1 MIEKELVAGENDKAA
16 KSISIIREYLHDPK
30 FKEKHRTK
38 SHFFTRHFKITFI
51 SLILLIL
58 RKSTKSA
65 QLVLNEFFKD
75 LGNGVLATNSAFT
88 KARKHL
94 RYQAF
99 ITLNQK
105 AIIDVLYGN
114 KKYHGFKGFRVLSV
128 DGSKIHLPNAP
139 EICKEFGTIDFTNG
153 KDKQVIGQR
162 GYGLASVMYD
172 VLNKIVLD
180 SVIANAKA
188 YEVDL
193 ALGHLQHTHPN
204 DLLLFDRNYPS
215 YRFLA
220 TLVKLPGSNEVIRC
234 SRKSFTAARTLFEQ
248 DIVNSRIVTLKPS
261 PDKKDEIRELDLPKQ
276 ITVRFV
282 SVRLSTGDLEV
293 LVTSLV
299 DEKLYPTEM
308 FKEIYHLRWG
318 VESFY
323 GVIKER
329 LNLENFSGKTVHSV
343 QQDFYATI
351 FLTGLES
358 ILTQH
363 ADKQLAEK
371 SAGNKL
377 TQTVNNVVSFNAIK
391 NHVIELFYHC
401 DISIKSCLNQI
412 FDWFMTNPTYT
423 NRYREVPRK
432 KNSARVSL
440 NYYKRTKKVCF

>member
-1 MIEKELVAGENDKAA
+1 MIEKKLVAGENDKVTRC
-16 KSISIIREYLHDPK
+16 ISVIRDHLHDPE
-30 FKEKHRTK
+30 FKEEHRTNPK
-38 SHFFTRHFKITFI
+38 FFSRNYKINFI
-51 SLILLIL
+51 VVILLIL
-58 RKSTKSA
+58 RKSVKSI

-88 KARKHL
+88 QARRHL

-99 ITLNQK
+99 IALNQK
-105 AIIDVLYGN
+105 AIIDVLYGDQN
-114 KKYHGFKGFRVLSV
+114 YRGFKGFRVLSV

-139 EICKEFGTIDFTNG
+139 EIYEEFGTIEFVNG
-153 KDKQVIGQR
+153 KTKEVMGQR

-172 VLNKIVLD
+172 VLNKVILD

-193 ALGHLQHTHPN
+193 ALGHLQHTRPN

-220 TLVKLPGSNEVIRC
+220 TLVKLPGINEVIRC
-234 SRKSFTAARTLFEQ
+234 SKKSFAAARTLFEQ
-248 DIVNSRIVTLKPS
+248 DIVSSRVVTLKPS
-261 PDKKDEIRELDLPKQ
+261 SEKKSEIRKLDLPKQ

-308 FKEIYHLRWG
+308 FKEVYHEQRG

-329 LNLENFSGKTVHSV
+329 LNLENFSGKTVLSV
-343 QQDFYATI
+343 QQDFYATLL
-351 FLTGLES
+351 LTGLES
-358 ILTQH
+358 ILTKS
-363 ADKQLAEK
+363 ADEQLASK

-377 TQTVNNVVSFNAIK
+377 TQTVNNIVSFNAIK
-391 NHVIELFYHC
+391 NHVIELFYYY
-401 DISIKSCLNQI
+401 DTSIKPCLNQL
-412 FDWFMTNPTYT
+412 FDWFMMNPTYT
-423 NRYREVPRK
+423 NRGREVPRK
-432 KNSARVSL
+432 KSSTRISL
-440 NYYKRTKKVCF
+440 NYYFRPKKVCF